1 MISFLF
7 IDFNFNFDETKLS
20 FNTVLDNIVDNQM
33 SSVFHLNQND
43 RTLRY
48 GAYTLNHFEAKQPIA
63 SVRFDSENGEISSED
78 LSGVIGLLNGNIVDV
93 TFVGSINKNVINNN
107 VSIYP
112 NPTSGLLN
120 ILVSENST
128 VQLIDVTGKE
138 VLLQTT
144 LNAYEKQEMNVSNF
158 ANGVYMMKIFNN
170 NSVTVKKV
178 VLNK

>member
-1 MISFLF
+1 
-7 IDFNFNFDETKLS
+7 
-20 FNTVLDNIVDNQM
+20 M
-33 SSVFHLNQND
+33 SSVYHLNTND
-43 RTLRY
+43 RALRY
-48 GAYTLNHFEAKQPIA
+48 GAYTLNKFEAKQPIV
-63 SVRFDSENGEISSED
+63 SVRFDAENGEISADD
-78 LSGVIGLLNGNIVDV
+78 LSNVIGLLNGKVVDV

-107 VSIYP
+107 ISIYP

-120 ILVSENST
+120 VLVSENST
-128 VQLIDVTGKE
+128 VQLMDVTGKE

-170 NSVTVKKV
+170 NSITVKKV